1 MAVLGPGLSAGDTAF
16 MFLCT
21 GMVQLMTPGLAFF
34 YGGLVRSTHIITI
47 MLQSY
52 LSLGITF
59 ILWYVVLFSMSF
71 GDTIGGVIGDPLQH
85 FMFKNVTAN
94 KAFNEESATIP
105 GVMFAGYQGM
115 FAVIAP
121 ALMTGAF
128 ADRMRLPAYVAFKIL
143 WMFLVYAPVC
153 HWVWGGGWMAQMGCY
168 DFAGGIV
175 VHITSAFSA
184 LASLNIVGNRHV
196 PEDDLEFLAPHNV
209 PFVALGT
216 AMLWFGWFGF
226 NGGSALG
233 SKGLAIMAMMNSQLA
248 GSVGMV
254 GWMIMDILHGKKPG
268 LVGACVGAVAGL
280 ATITPAAGFVDMNGA
295 FLIGIMAAVLC
306 YKCVHWIHNLGYD
319 DALDVWGVHGM
330 GGFSGSIIIGLLA
343 NPEINP
349 GTATRSWEQLRVQ
362 TICSCVTAVYSYVV
376 SYVMLKIMDCVI
388 VIRPPRHHDAAL
400 DLVQHGEVAYVTH
413 KSNEHLNPDGPYNAS
428 SDASSDDDSTE
439 DPKRAT
445 NGETKHISQRIVRM
459 A

>member
-196 PEDDLEFLAPHNV
+196 PEDDLEVRLQRRFC
-209 PFVALGT
+209 
-216 AMLWFGWFGF
+216 
-226 NGGSALG
+226 
-233 SKGLAIMAMMNSQLA
+233 
-248 GSVGMV
+248 
-254 GWMIMDILHGKKPG
+254 PG
-268 LVGACVGAVAGL
+268 LQGAGDHGDDEFPARWVGRYGGVDDHGHLAWQETRSRRSLCRCRRGPRYYYSGCWLCRHEWCLLDRDHGGGAL
-280 ATITPAAGFVDMNGA
+280 LQM
-295 FLIGIMAAVLC
+295 C
-306 YKCVHWIHNLGYD
+306 
-319 DALDVWGVHGM
+319 ALD
-330 GGFSGSIIIGLLA
+330 
-343 NPEINP
+343 P
-349 GTATRSWEQLRVQ
+349 
-362 TICSCVTAVYSYVV
+362 
-376 SYVMLKIMDCVI
+376 
-388 VIRPPRHHDAAL
+388 
-400 DLVQHGEVAYVTH
+400 
-413 KSNEHLNPDGPYNAS
+413 
-428 SDASSDDDSTE
+428 
-439 DPKRAT
+439 
-445 NGETKHISQRIVRM
+445 
-459 A
+459 